1 MAAVVESVTTY
12 PDMMVKMGLAT
23 PASRAFVVGSVA
35 LGAVY
40 LAGYPKNAFNPNG
53 TLKPIGFGG
62 SAPDAA
68 KPDFLYVPVGAALAG
83 YLFT

>member
-1 MAAVVESVTTY
+1 MAGVIESVTTY
-12 PDMMVKMGLAT
+12 PDMMVKLGLAT

-35 LGAVY
+35 LAGVY
-40 LAGYPKNAFNPNG
+40 LAGYPKSAFNPNG
-53 TLKPIGFGG
+53 SLKPIGLGG

-68 KPDFLYVPVGAALAG
+68 KPDFLYVPVGAALVG